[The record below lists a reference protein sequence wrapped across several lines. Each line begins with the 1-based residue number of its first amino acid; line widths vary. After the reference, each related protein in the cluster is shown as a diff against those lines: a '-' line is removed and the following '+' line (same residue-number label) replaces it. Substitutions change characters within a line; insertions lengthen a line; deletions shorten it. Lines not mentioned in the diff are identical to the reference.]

1 MMKKGDIRDFVY
13 RWNYKFPIDR
23 WWRKK
28 YNVAFNSPQHKEM
41 SFIDMRIEYEEELLF
56 QSLKKKDDDEDMY
69 EPGTGNYLKP
79 QRKNYSQKQIDDA
92 FDKFEF

>member
-1 MMKKGDIRDFVY
+1 MVKVNDIRDFVY
-13 RWNYKFPIDR
+13 RWNHKFSIDR

-28 YNVAFNSPQHKEM
+28 YNIAFNSPQHREM

-56 QSLKKKDDDEDMY
+56 QSLKKKDDEETY

-79 QRKNYSQKQIDDA
+79 QKKNYSQKQIDDA
-92 FDKFEF
+92 FDKVEF